1 MAVCTDDDFIFDLC
15 LDIEVGCT
23 CTFQSSQKLL
33 QGLRLM
39 LVILILNDV
48 SVNFQIFHIAC
59 PKILISCSRLQF
71 DVIAYLS
78 VKSYS

>member
-1 MAVCTDDDFIFDLC
+1 MYLILALLFCRKGSVSLLRSFPKFTKAVAR
-15 LDIEVGCT
+15 V
-23 CTFQSSQKLL
+23 
-33 QGLRLM
+33 RLM
-39 LVILILNDV
+39 LVVLILNDV

-59 PKILISCSRLQF
+59 PKILISCSKLQF